1 AESGANCHSDRAECH
16 KDGLADAN
24 RRLSSLERLLFQ
36 FVSQSQTQPQ
46 SASGSAP
53 VPPVGV
59 DDISHW
65 FDAPD
70 LGPDFLAQ
78 LTPHGGGN
86 DDGYVHP

>member
-1 AESGANCHSDRAECH
+1 MRA
-16 KDGLADAN
+16 
-24 RRLSSLERLLFQ
+24 SLERVMLQ

-53 VPPVGV
+53 VPPPVVPPVGFDPQTGV

-70 LGPDFLAQ
+70 LGPSFLAQ
-78 LTPHGGGN
+78 LTPQGGGN
-86 DDGYVHP
+86 GDGYVHPWDQ